1 MKQGTLLALI
11 LGGLCWTE
19 LAAGAQFAIRDGTVV
34 AREGNRVLWQN
45 THDRGKHFRAA
56 DKPGYSVGPV
66 QANGSLY
73 YAVGVTLFEVDP
85 ASGVVRRRILLPAP
99 CAALAP
105 ERDAVLLELRSHEAN
120 GEWSRRYRVGANGND
135 IPFFP
140 PGSVQGARMARTDA
154 QGVLRAIVE
163 ADPRAPKLQP
173 QDSWRTEPGFKPYL
187 EAAVQQLSRLE
198 RWDPTNPWYRYWR
211 GAYLK
216 TLGREAEAAA
226 AFRSA
231 LALSPAYDFELIG
244 LASVLD
250 EFSPE
255 LASSAFQRGM
265 RFLVQHGYEPEMNA
279 TVLSV
284 VTYLGRS
291 EPLDPQQHLDRL
303 NRRGE
308 RLWAF
313 APYAEFTAWMYQGL
327 ASANRKAGH
336 AGAAATWE
344 ARAAA
349 SAPYGILFAGR
360 SASWAG
366 IGLNGIAAAM
376 VALFLALVVKALRS
390 GPDPRTARGLARWN
404 MFAGW
409 TRGEIL
415 GFLLVHILLVVALVT
430 VVRGVSAIARSA
442 AAPLGAV
449 SGNFGHPDGIE
460 YFATLQG
467 TPAGDFVYALALH
480 KGGELDRA
488 ASIYA
493 RLRSPRAVN
502 NLGVILHARGQADEA
517 RKLFEAA
524 RSADATLAEAAYN
537 LDQPTTSARVQ
548 RARELGVA
556 GPLQAMPTPQMWSQA
571 LAGPLQLWSLPGQ
584 ALGVASLPSDQASR
598 GERAAS
604 MVVGAVFTL
613 LYLGVGALA
622 ILALL
627 GIMPAG
633 APAPRSRR
641 TLAGWALGFVVPGT
655 ARQLGALGPPLL
667 TLCAFS
673 YFVHYALGLSEGLA
687 TDIIGAIAIP
697 DIANYHGIAEPA
709 YTPLERLVRATRNLF
724 WMLWIGN
731 LVAVILLERLSPDP
745 AGRLFRPRAA
755 VPA

>member
-1 MKQGTLLALI
+1 
-11 LGGLCWTE
+11 
-19 LAAGAQFAIRDGTVV
+19 
-34 AREGNRVLWQN
+34 
-45 THDRGKHFRAA
+45 
-56 DKPGYSVGPV
+56 
-66 QANGSLY
+66 
-73 YAVGVTLFEVDP
+73 
-85 ASGVVRRRILLPAP
+85 
-99 CAALAP
+99 
-105 ERDAVLLELRSHEAN
+105 
-120 GEWSRRYRVGANGND
+120 
-135 IPFFP
+135 
-140 PGSVQGARMARTDA
+140 
-154 QGVLRAIVE
+154 
-163 ADPRAPKLQP
+163 
-173 QDSWRTEPGFKPYL
+173 
-187 EAAVQQLSRLE
+187 
-198 RWDPTNPWYRYWR
+198 
-211 GAYLK
+211 
-216 TLGREAEAAA
+216 
-226 AFRSA
+226 
-231 LALSPAYDFELIG
+231 
-244 LASVLD
+244 
-250 EFSPE
+250 
-255 LASSAFQRGM
+255 
-265 RFLVQHGYEPEMNA
+265 
-279 TVLSV
+279 
-284 VTYLGRS
+284 
-291 EPLDPQQHLDRL
+291 
-303 NRRGE
+303 
-308 RLWAF
+308 
-313 APYAEFTAWMYQGL
+313 MYQGL

-336 AGAAATWE
+336 AEAAATWE

-627 GIMPAG
+627 GIMHAG

-673 YFVHYALGLSEGLA
+673 YFVHYALGLSEGWRPTSSERSRSRHRQLPRHCRTRLHA
-687 TDIIGAIAIP
+687 VGAAGARDSQSVLDAVDRQP
-697 DIANYHGIAEPA
+697 RRGDPA
-709 YTPLERLVRATRNLF
+709 RAS
-724 WMLWIGN
+724 
-731 LVAVILLERLSPDP
+731 VARSRRAPVQAARRGARVAPPDP
-745 AGRLFRPRAA
+745 TRSRGRKAVRRSLRAPPPRTPDPSARPSASGTSAATAPAPPPAPNGAGAGPRRTADRSPAGAA
-755 VPA
+755 ESGSRSSSRSWPRRAPP